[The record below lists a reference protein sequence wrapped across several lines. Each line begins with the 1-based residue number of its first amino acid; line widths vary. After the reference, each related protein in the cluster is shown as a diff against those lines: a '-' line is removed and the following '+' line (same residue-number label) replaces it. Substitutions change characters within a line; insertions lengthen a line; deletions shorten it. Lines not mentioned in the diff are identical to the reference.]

1 MAITPVYSCRSADG
15 KTFERVR
22 RARTRWNVMKLVTM
36 MLVETVRKVEADQSF
51 ALSVTGLSM

>member
-1 MAITPVYSCRSADG
+1 
-15 KTFERVR
+15 
-22 RARTRWNVMKLVTM
+22 MKLVTM